1 MTRHFRKSWSHPF
14 LTFQQKVIL
23 DINPRVKMLILRW
36 VSDSY
41 AEWCK
46 HYAIEGEES
55 GPRGLPSRC
64 SDSQD
69 LGPTKSYRVRYSDSR
84 TFNRANSSITVIT
97 LDRAISHD
105 SACYHSKEDFSLYII
120 MCSPFQESEDLR
132 LIHIWAWN
140 SLSDHMR
147 HMFRPFFVNGR
158 TRVTW
163 LY

>member
-1 MTRHFRKSWSHPF
+1 MQSDANTTR
-14 LTFQQKVIL
+14 LKVKNPVLEGFHRGVAIVRIL
-23 DINPRVKMLILRW
+23 VLLRV
-36 VSDSY
+36 
-41 AEWCK
+41 
-46 HYAIEGEES
+46 IESE
-55 GPRGLPSRC
+55 
-64 SDSQD
+64 
-69 LGPTKSYRVRYSDSR
+69 YSDSL